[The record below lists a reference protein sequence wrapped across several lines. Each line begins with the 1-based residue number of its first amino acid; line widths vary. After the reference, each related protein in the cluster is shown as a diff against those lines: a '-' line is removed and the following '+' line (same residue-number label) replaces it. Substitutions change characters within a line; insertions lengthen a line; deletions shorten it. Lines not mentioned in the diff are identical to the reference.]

1 MDTIFTPKTRVPLA
15 ELLRPADFSDFVGQ
29 EHILSKDKLLRRLI
43 DFDRISSMILWGP
56 PGCGKTTLAYIIA
69 KKTNSEFITIS
80 AVSSGIKEAREI
92 IKEAE
97 ANFSLGKKTILF
109 IDEIHRFNKAQQ
121 DYFLP
126 FIEKGVVIFIGATTE
141 NPSFEVNS
149 PILSRA
155 RVFHLR
161 ELTPD
166 NIIELLKQ
174 AAKRINNSLET
185 TFEKIDYPKD
195 IKKVRKIAIDPK
207 AAKYIATLCEGD
219 ARDAYNALE
228 LSLVS
233 TQPDKNG
240 KLVITSEMA
249 EDSMQQKFIRY
260 DKGADG
266 HFDAISALHKS
277 LRSSDVDAA
286 LHYTARMIEA
296 GEDPL
301 YVVRRLIRFAS
312 EDIGMADPQA
322 LILAV
327 STERAVSMIGLPEC
341 ELAIAECVI
350 YLAKAPKS
358 RAVDSA
364 YVAAKNDVNNMRLD
378 PIPLKIRNAETKM
391 MKDFGFGKDYKMY
404 DEESRLPENLKGKKY
419 WKEDS

>member
-1 MDTIFTPKTRVPLA
+1 MDTIFSQQNRIPLA
-15 ELLRPADFSDFVGQ
+15 ELLRPHDFSDFVGQ
-29 EHILSKDKLLRRLI
+29 EHILAKDKLLRRLI

-69 KKTNSEFITIS
+69 QKTNSEFITIS
-80 AVSSGIKEAREI
+80 AVSSGIKDAKEI
-92 IKEAE
+92 INKAE
-97 ANFSLGKKTILF
+97 ANFNLGKKTILF
-109 IDEIHRFNKAQQ
+109 VDEIHRFNKAQQ

-126 FIEKGVVIFIGATTE
+126 FIEKGNIIFIGATTE
-141 NPSFEVNS
+141 NPSFEINS

-161 ELTPD
+161 ELTPA
-166 NIIELLKQ
+166 NIMELLRQ
-174 AAKRINNSLET
+174 GIKRINKNLKET
-185 TFEKIDYPKD
+185 LGKIDYPKD
-195 IKKVRKIAIDPK
+195 IQKVKKILINKSALEH
-207 AAKYIATLCEGD
+207 IATLCEGD

-228 LSLVS
+228 LSIVS
-233 TQPDKNG
+233 TAPNKSGAISINRE
-240 KLVITSEMA
+240 IA

-260 DKGADG
+260 DKGGDG

-296 GEDPL
+296 GEEPL
-301 YVVRRLIRFAS
+301 YIVRRLIRFAS

-322 LILAV
+322 LVLAV
-327 STERAVSMIGLPEC
+327 SVERAVSMIGLPEC
-341 ELAIAECVI
+341 ELAIAQCVI

-358 RAVDSA
+358 RAVDNA
-364 YVAAKNDVNNMRLD
+364 YVSAKNDVINMRLN

-391 MKDFGFGKDYKMY
+391 MKEFGFGKGYEMY
-404 DEESRLPENLKGKKY
+404 DKESRLPDNLKNKKY
-419 WKEDS
+419 WKEN

>member
-1 MDTIFTPKTRVPLA
+1 MNTIFSQQNRVPLA
-15 ELLRPADFSDFVGQ
+15 ELLRPHDFSDFVGQ
-29 EHILSKDKLLRRLI
+29 EHILAKDKLLRRII

-69 KKTNSEFITIS
+69 QKTNSEFITIS
-80 AVSSGIKEAREI
+80 AVSSGIKDAKEI
-92 IKEAE
+92 IKIAQS
-97 ANFSLGKKTILF
+97 NFDLGKKTILF
-109 IDEIHRFNKAQQ
+109 VDEIHRFNKAQQ

-126 FIEKGVVIFIGATTE
+126 FIEKGTIIFIGATTE
-141 NPSFEVNS
+141 NPSFEINS

-161 ELTPD
+161 ELTSE
-166 NIIELLKQ
+166 NIIDLLKQ
-174 AAKRINNSLET
+174 GIRRINSGLKEML
-185 TFEKIDYPKD
+185 EKIDYPND
-195 IKKVRKIAIDPK
+195 YSQIKKISINKPALEH
-207 AAKYIATLCEGD
+207 IATLCEGD

-228 LSLVS
+228 LSIVS
-233 TQPDKNG
+233 TRPDKSGNI
-240 KLVITSEMA
+240 KITSEIA

-260 DKGADG
+260 DKGGDG

-296 GEDPL
+296 GEEPL
-301 YVVRRLIRFAS
+301 YIVRRLIRFAS

-322 LILAV
+322 LVLAV
-327 STERAVSMIGLPEC
+327 SVERAVSMIGLPEC
-341 ELAIAECVI
+341 ELAIAQCVI

-358 RAVDSA
+358 RSVDSA
-364 YVAAKNDVNNMRLD
+364 YVSAKNDVINMRLN

-391 MKDFGFGKDYKMY
+391 MKEFGFGKGYEMY
-404 DEESRLPENLKGKKY
+404 DKESRLPDNLKDKKY
-419 WKEDS
+419 WINE